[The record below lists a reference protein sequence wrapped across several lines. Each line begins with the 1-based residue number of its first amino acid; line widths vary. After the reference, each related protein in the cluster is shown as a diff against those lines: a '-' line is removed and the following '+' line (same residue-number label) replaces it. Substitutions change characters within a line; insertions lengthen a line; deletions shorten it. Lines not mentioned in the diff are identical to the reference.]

1 MTKKTNKEFLNEVCE
16 LVGNEYTFKEDY
28 KNAKTKIA
36 IKHNKCGYEYFV
48 APSNFLSG
56 NRCPLC
62 AGNFKTNEMFKK
74 EMYDLVEEEYDL
86 IGEYKTK
93 RHKIEFKHNIC
104 NTVFKQYPE
113 TFIIGRRCPKC
124 GLERRPKENH
134 YKYNPLLT
142 EEDRQKRD
150 MFNGELKKWR
160 KEIFK
165 RDNYT
170 CTICNVRGQR
180 INAHHIYSWDKYKE
194 KRFDLD
200 NGVTL
205 CNSCHKDF
213 HKNYGYGNN
222 NMEQFT
228 EYKNNK
234 K

>member
-1 MTKKTNKEFLNEVCE
+1 
-16 LVGNEYTFKEDY
+16 
-28 KNAKTKIA
+28 
-36 IKHNKCGYEYFV
+36 
-48 APSNFLSG
+48 
-56 NRCPLC
+56 
-62 AGNFKTNEMFKK
+62 
-74 EMYDLVEEEYDL
+74 
-86 IGEYKTK
+86 
-93 RHKIEFKHNIC
+93 
-104 NTVFKQYPE
+104 
-113 TFIIGRRCPKC
+113 
-124 GLERRPKENH
+124 
-134 YKYNPLLT
+134 
-142 EEDRQKRD
+142 

-170 CTICNVRGQR
+170 CTICNVKGQR

-194 KRFDLD
+194 RRFDIN

-205 CNSCHKDF
+205 CHSCHKDF